1 MFQMSRVAKSITS
14 GGSLFPNL
22 IITAVKKC
30 GFHFCFESLSFFSPQ
45 SFFCLGEIKKPWL
58 IFPPCESSYGIA
70 PQLSCLSFPATHSPL
85 LISFLWLFSAPNPIF
100 LQCSMGAPELDVPG
114 FLLLDSMI
122 SKVFSSP
129 VNSLILWDSVP
140 VLLGVSGFLIS
151 DRSSHFIRL
160 HFELWGAL
168 CPLRPLRS
176 ALQEGFYAPRAAQ
189 ILCWF
194 IPCLSLNS
202 LLL

>member
-14 GGSLFPNL
+14 GGSLFQNL

-45 SFFCLGEIKKPWL
+45 SFLCLGKIKNPRL

-70 PQLSCLSFPATHSPL
+70 PQLSSLSFPATRSPL

-100 LQCSMGAPELDVPG
+100 PQSSMGTPELDG
-114 FLLLDSMI
+114 LDSMI
-122 SKVFSSP
+122 SKGFFFQPTEFSHSVGFCP
-129 VNSLILWDSVP
+129 STAGGEWIPDFCSLLP
-140 VLLGVSGFLIS
+140 F
-151 DRSSHFIRL
+151 

-168 CPLRPLRS
+168 CSLSPLRS
-176 ALQEGFYAPRAAQ
+176 ALQEGFCAPRAAQ

-194 IPCLSLNS
+194 IPCLFLNP

>member
-45 SFFCLGEIKKPWL
+45 SFFCLGEIKKPGL

-100 LQCSMGAPELDVPG
+100 PQCSMGAPELGVLG
-114 FLLLDSMI
+114 VSLLDSMI
-122 SKVFSSP
+122 SEFFSSS
-129 VNSLILWDSVP
+129 VNSLIL
-140 VLLGVSGFLIS
+140 
-151 DRSSHFIRL
+151 
-160 HFELWGAL
+160 
-168 CPLRPLRS
+168 
-176 ALQEGFYAPRAAQ
+176 
-189 ILCWF
+189 
-194 IPCLSLNS
+194 
-202 LLL
+202 